1 MLHGKHTRYTLGVF
15 CYASVIFIV
24 APPTPDPKQAKCWR
38 NSTTTRLIGRWMMR
52 RWKSQRTWLTQW
64 SRLWNLRPERP
75 LSRMSPNK
83 RHSIP
88 GMCTLAWNQQVSQS
102 YRRSLVFSYHTMRP
116 QPSGTVHTHMKVELG
131 ILTGPLPGAQVSGQN
146 GRPFFKPWSLCG
158 TRMYRGPGHGKSHL
172 AALEAAIKDSV
183 WTGLLPTWHTSRHWR
198 NKPSRLWE
206 SREENCFWNGGA
218 LRDGLYNWNRW
229 NNSSWKPCPLIC
241 IFHFFVERRK
251 RVQITLTCIPLQVQN
266 MHVWC

>member
-24 APPTPDPKQAKCWR
+24 APPTPDPKPAKRWR

-158 TRMYRGPGHGKSHL
+158 TRMYRGPAMAKVIWLLWRQQSRILSEQVSCQLATPAGIEETNHHAFGKVVKKIASEMEGV
-172 AALEAAIKDSV
+172 A
-183 WTGLLPTWHTSRHWR
+183 WM
-198 NKPSRLWE
+198 
-206 SREENCFWNGGA
+206 
-218 LRDGLYNWNRW
+218 
-229 NNSSWKPCPLIC
+229 
-241 IFHFFVERRK
+241 
-251 RVQITLTCIPLQVQN
+251 LTCIYSCFVRWFIQLE
-266 MHVWC
+266 